1 MGGVTD
7 CLNRNPQN
15 GFMIET
21 ETFQIETL
29 FEKASSLPNVP
40 KVVQELLES
49 FNKDRVTIDEIAA
62 KIAADQVLSA
72 KLLRLAN
79 SAHYHVS
86 REIGTASDAVAM
98 LGFVTVRTLVIS
110 SGLTG
115 SFKPIPG
122 LDLPRFWL
130 HSLKV
135 ACVAKHLAQAAK
147 LNRELAFTV
156 GMMHGIGQLLMHMVL
171 REEIQELDKISTPFE
186 ARRYR
191 IERNA
196 LGFDYAEAGAGLAAH
211 WQFPP
216 TLSDAIRRFPEPLA
230 SDPVDPVACVVHLA
244 VWRVRGDEHNLSPE
258 ALSDSWPDA
267 VGDALNLDRD
277 EVLRTMP
284 TLKELTAGMEALLG

>member
-1 MGGVTD
+1 MT
-7 CLNRNPQN
+7 
-15 GFMIET
+15 ET

-29 FEKASSLPNVP
+29 FEKASTLPNVP

-49 FNKDRVTIDEIAA
+49 FNKDRVTIDEIAG

-110 SGLTG
+110 CGLTG

-122 LDLPRFWL
+122 LDLPKFWL

-156 GMMHGIGQLLMHMVL
+156 GMMHGIGQLLMHMAM
-171 REEIQELDKISTPFE
+171 REEVQELDKTSTPLE

-196 LGFDYAEAGAGLAAH
+196 FGFDYAEVGASLATH

-216 TLSDAIRRFPEPLA
+216 ALSEAIRRFPEPLA
-230 SDPVDPVACVVHLA
+230 GEGVDPIACVVHLA

-267 VGDALNLDRD
+267 VGDALQLDRD

-284 TLKELTAGMEALLG
+284 TIKELTDGMEALIG